1 MSNFTVASCY
11 PLPPSELWSCCDVLF
26 CFFMSLSMT
35 PYSVMIIIHHI
46 PPSSFIFF
54 HVHVYRS
61 DTSNAITLSGTI
73 SYPISFLICF
83 YISHSISVVSL
94 CLSYFSTSISC
105 ISLSVFSN
113 SISAGE
119 LATFNN
125 QKMQKINLTLS
136 EMATRTEL
144 HDVAQTIIGQHQI
157 DTDGTNRD

>member
-1 MSNFTVASCY
+1 MSY
-11 PLPPSELWSCCDVLF
+11 
-26 CFFMSLSMT
+26 
-35 PYSVMIIIHHI
+35 HI

-61 DTSNAITLSGTI
+61 DPSNATTLSSTI
-73 SYPISFLICF
+73 SHPIFFSICF
-83 YISHSISVVSL
+83 YISHSISLISL

-125 QKMQKINLTLS
+125 QKIQNINLALA

-157 DTDGTNRD
+157 DTDGTYRD